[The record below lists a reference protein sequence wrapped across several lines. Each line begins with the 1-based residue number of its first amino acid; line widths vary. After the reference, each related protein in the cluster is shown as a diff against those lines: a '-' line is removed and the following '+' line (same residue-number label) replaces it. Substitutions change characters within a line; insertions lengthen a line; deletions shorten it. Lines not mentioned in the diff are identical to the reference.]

1 MSEASRRAKIVCT
14 LGPASNTPEILTK
27 MIEAGMDVA
36 RLNFSHGD
44 HSDHR
49 ATYELVRDLSARMGK
64 PIAILQDLQG
74 PKIRV
79 GRFLDGKVALERG
92 QRFTITT
99 ESVMGDAKR
108 VSTTY
113 ADLTEDTK
121 AGDRLL
127 LDDGNIDLV
136 VVEVDGPN
144 VITEVVIGGA
154 LSNNKGINLPDAAV
168 SAPSM
173 TEKDKADLAFGLELG
188 VDIVA
193 LSFVRTSLDL
203 HMLRHLMAGCKSPPS
218 IVSKIEKP
226 QAIDELDAIIGV
238 SDGIMIARGDLGVE
252 LPPERVPM
260 LQKLAIRKAL
270 SQATFTITATQM
282 LDSMTQNPRPTR
294 AEASDV
300 ANAVMDGTDAVML
313 SGETAAGK
321 YPVRSVSMM
330 DRIIR
335 EVEGSH
341 SYRAQPDPK
350 FMIGMNRFPNAVAKS
365 ATVAA
370 DELGVRAIVV
380 FTGSGRTAELLTAY
394 RPSVEIVAVTPN
406 LEVVPRMAA
415 FWGVTPRFVR
425 ELDNT
430 DEMVASVEAL
440 LRTEGLAVPG
450 DEIIILMGTPVG
462 SGAETNMIKFHR
474 LAPDATGVVP
484 QSQW

>member
-14 LGPASNTPEILTK
+14 LGPASNTPEVLTE

-49 ATYELVRDLSARMGK
+49 ATYELVRDLSARKGK

-99 ESVMGDAKR
+99 DSVMGDAKH

-113 ADLTEDTK
+113 DALPAD
-121 AGDRLL
+121 ARPGDRLL
-127 LDDGNIDLV
+127 LDDGNIELQV
-136 VVEVDGPN
+136 VAVEGPD
-144 VITEVVIGGA
+144 VVTEVVTGGP

-173 TEKDKADLAFGLELG
+173 TDKDKADLSLGLELG
-188 VDIVA
+188 VDFVA
-193 LSFVRTSLDL
+193 LSFVRSALDL
-203 HMLRHLMAGCKSPPS
+203 HMLRHLMSGRHNPPHV
-218 IVSKIEKP
+218 VSKIEKP

-270 SQATFTITATQM
+270 GQATFTITATQM

-300 ANAVMDGTDAVML
+300 ANAIIDGTDAVML

-321 YPVRSVSMM
+321 YPVRAVSMM

-341 SYRAQPDPK
+341 DYQAQPDPG
-350 FMIGMNRFPNAVAKS
+350 FMSNMRRFPNAVAKS

-406 LEVVPRMAA
+406 LEIVPRMAA
-415 FWGVTPRFVR
+415 LWGVTPRFVR
-425 ELDNT
+425 EMDNT
-430 DEMVASVEAL
+430 DEMVAAVEAL
-440 LRTEGLAVPG
+440 LRDEGLATSG
-450 DEIIILMGTPVG
+450 DEIILLMGTPVG

-474 LAPDATGVVP
+474 LAEDPSGAPP
-484 QSQW
+484 QSRW

>member
-1 MSEASRRAKIVCT
+1 MSEPIRRAKIVCT
-14 LGPASNTPEILTK
+14 LGPASNTPEVLNR
-27 MIEAGMDVA
+27 MIDAGMDVA

-44 HSDHR
+44 HSDHQ
-49 ATYELVRDLSARMGK
+49 TMYEMVRELSARKGK

-79 GRFLDGKVALERG
+79 GRFLDGRIALERG

-113 ADLTEDTK
+113 KDLPQDC
-121 AGDRLL
+121 APGDRLL
-127 LDDGNIDLV
+127 LDDGHIDLKV
-136 VVEVDGPN
+136 LAVDGPN
-144 VITEVVIGGA
+144 VVTEVVIGGA

-173 TEKDKADLAFGLELG
+173 TPKDKKDLAFGLKLG
-188 VDIVA
+188 VDYVA

-203 HMLRHLMAGCKSPPS
+203 HMLRHLMADCTSPPRV
-218 IVSKIEKP
+218 ISKIEKP

-260 LQKLAIRKAL
+260 LQKLAIQKAL
-270 SQATFTITATQM
+270 GQATFSITATQM
-282 LDSMTQNPRPTR
+282 LESMTLNPRPTR

-321 YPVRSVSMM
+321 YPVRAVAMM

-335 EVEGSH
+335 EVEASH
-341 SYRAQPDPK
+341 KYRSLPDPE
-350 FMIGMNRFPNAVAKS
+350 FMNSVRRFPNAVAKS

-370 DELGVRAIVV
+370 DELGVKAIVV
-380 FTGSGRTAELLTAY
+380 FTGSGSTAKLLTAY
-394 RPSVEIVAVTPN
+394 RPSVGIVAVTPN

-415 FWGVTPRFVR
+415 YWGVTPRFVR
-425 ELDNT
+425 AMDNT
-430 DEMVASVEAL
+430 DEMVATVEAM
-440 LRTEGLAVPG
+440 LRQEGLASPG
-450 DEIIILMGTPVG
+450 DEIILLMGTPPG
-462 SGAETNMIKFHR
+462 SGVETNMVKFHR
-474 LAPDATGVVP
+474 LAADGTIHIP